1 MDHHD
6 STRRHLAAG
15 AALLAGALGAA
26 CATAM
31 NYGGTA
37 GPRYA
42 GGDLPAPAAGRD
54 TIRVVTFNVKYS
66 LRVDEAIHLL
76 RTDAALRDAD
86 ILLLQE
92 MDEPG
97 VRAVADS
104 LRMSW
109 VYYPASRHP
118 RTGRDFG
125 NAVLARWPIADDRK
139 IVLPHLARFRRSQ
152 RAAVGATVLVAGLPV
167 RAYSVHLA
175 TVIGNG
181 PTERREQLAAVLD
194 DAAAFPAV
202 VIAGDFNSET
212 VPDYAAERG
221 YAWPSRGLPHTNA
234 WWTFDH
240 VLLRGLAL
248 AGDGSIGVRDAAGA
262 SDHKPVWV
270 VLTTK
275 DAN

>member
-1 MDHHD
+1 MKH
-6 STRRHLAAG
+6 RIRACAAG
-15 AALLAGALGAA
+15 AVLLAGALGAA
-26 CATAM
+26 CATAL
-31 NYGGTA
+31 NYGGAA

-42 GGDLPAPAAGRD
+42 GADFLAPAAGSD
-54 TIRVVTFNVKYS
+54 TIRVVTFNLKYS
-66 LRVDEAIHLL
+66 VRVNDAIGLL
-76 RTDAALRDAD
+76 RTDAALRGAD
-86 ILLLQE
+86 VVLLQE

-97 VRAVADS
+97 VRAAADS

-125 NAVLARWPIADDRK
+125 NAVLARWPIVDDRK

-152 RAAVGATVLVAGLPV
+152 RAAVGATVLVGDLPV
-167 RAYSVHLA
+167 RVYSVHLA

-194 DAAAFPAV
+194 DAASYPAV
-202 VIAGDFNSET
+202 VVAGDFNSET
-212 VPDYAAERG
+212 VPAYAADRG
-221 YAWPSRGLPHTNA
+221 YAWPSRSLPHTNA

-248 AGDGSIGVRDAAGA
+248 ARDGSIGVSDAAGA
-262 SDHKPVWV
+262 SDHKPVWA

-275 DAN
+275 DVK